1 VHQRG
6 DSVRSFPG
14 GKLKMQK
21 FIAEV
26 SHLIDKDA
34 LETSWQSDPTI
45 NPNFKVDFGIV
56 DRRILITVESKVEDR
71 WRSESFYNAFSSAVR
86 RVDRTCNVRWL

>member
-1 VHQRG
+1 
-6 DSVRSFPG
+6 
-14 GKLKMQK
+14 MQK

-45 NPNFKVDFGIV
+45 NPNFKVDFGFV